1 MSATS
6 QRSFAFLQSVNDLLQ
21 DHSEFDQVAY
31 IKAALHGGLGTK
43 SIFAEGVCAALCVY
57 VISDWLNQGTRK
69 KPVDQ
74 LVQDCN
80 ELNTV
85 RPTLQPIND
94 LSHIF
99 DHGDEGARELAIKR
113 IAELSNGKKPKSTK
127 MEIKPG
133 QAIESTKGLGP
144 TFMAW
149 GGLVKTGHAILC
161 DASKRVIFDPNV
173 GYYQATD
180 NGDYLKV
187 FGKLVALYPEYSK
200 VAAVTLYSY

>member
-1 MSATS
+1 M
-6 QRSFAFLQSVNDLLQ
+6 RSLV
-21 DHSEFDQVAY
+21 
-31 IKAALHGGLGTK
+31 
-43 SIFAEGVCAALCVY
+43 
-57 VISDWLNQGTRK
+57 DWLNQATRK

-80 ELNTV
+80 ELNTA
-85 RPTLQPIND
+85 RPTLQLIND
-94 LSHIF
+94 LSHVF
-99 DHGDEGARELAIKR
+99 DHGDEGARELAINR
-113 IAELSNGKKPKSTK
+113 IAELSKGKKPKSTN

-133 QAIESTKGLGP
+133 QAIESTRKLGP

-173 GYYQATD
+173 GYYQAMD
-180 NGDYLKV
+180 DANYLNV
-187 FGKLVALYPEYSK
+187 FQKLVALYPEYSK